1 MKHGSK
7 PGPGYYLAFI
17 LIGPLTY
24 LAHEFGH
31 WAGGEA
37 VGVDMWM
44 SLNKAGPVAGSLPGA
59 FEALIIAASGPV
71 VTLIIA
77 ILAYI
82 MAAARRSLF
91 AYGILYFQFMFR
103 LAAGGITLAGN
114 HPNDEAAVGVML
126 GIGPYVLTLGV
137 SLVLLAMTWDIA
149 RRLRPGLLANIAGY
163 ALSSLVITGFVLGDG
178 LLRGADLRL
187 L

>member
-1 MKHGSK
+1 M
-7 PGPGYYLAFI
+7 
-17 LIGPLTY
+17 
-24 LAHEFGH
+24 
-31 WAGGEA
+31 
-37 VGVDMWM
+37 
-44 SLNKAGPVAGSLPGA
+44 
-59 FEALIIAASGPV
+59 
-71 VTLIIA
+71 
-77 ILAYI
+77 
-82 MAAARRSLF
+82 R
-91 AYGILYFQFMFR
+91 
-103 LAAGGITLAGN
+103 GITLAGN

-126 GIGPYVLTLGV
+126 GIGPYVLTVGV

>member
-44 SLNKAGPVAGSLPGA
+44 SLNKAGPVASSVPGE

-82 MAAARRSLF
+82 MAATRRSF
-91 AYGILYFQFMFR
+91 FR
-103 LAAGGITLAGN
+103 LWHPLFPVHVPTGSGRHHAG
-114 HPNDEAAVGVML
+114 
-126 GIGPYVLTLGV
+126 
-137 SLVLLAMTWDIA
+137 WQ
-149 RRLRPGLLANIAGY
+149 
-163 ALSSLVITGFVLGDG
+163 SSK
-178 LLRGADLRL
+178 
-187 L
+187 